1 MDFITVK
8 HAENIIA
15 KEIFRTKI
23 IEKPLLG
30 ALHYYSGE
38 SVYAPI
44 DVPPFDNSAMDGYAF
59 AFQDYADKKEITVR
73 YTIQAGDTELPI
85 LQSGEA
91 ARIFTGA
98 MIPEGADTVVMQERT
113 KVENSTLLI
122 EEHAFDKG
130 QNIRPKGS
138 QSKKNDLILEKNTL
152 INPGTIGML
161 AGFGIDKIKV
171 FSFPKAGI
179 IVTGNELAEAG
190 EPLKKGQIYD
200 SNAVTLQAA
209 LKAIHI
215 DSVFSIKIKD
225 DKNSTFEAIKQNL
238 ETADVLLITGGISV
252 GDYDFVKES
261 LEKSGV
267 EKLFYKVQQKPG
279 KPLFF
284 GKKENHFVFALP
296 GNPASVLVCFY
307 RYVQP
312 FLEGLKGNVNPFGN
326 KTTAR
331 LSGDFNKKDNL
342 THLLKGFLQND
353 GTVTV
358 LSGQESYKM
367 DAFVQANCLVEI
379 SGEKRKYVKDEK
391 VIVWKFDLKYSI

>member
-1 MDFITVK
+1 MDFITVQE
-8 HAENIIA
+8 AEKIIT
-15 KEIFRTKI
+15 KEIFRTQVT
-23 IEKPLLG
+23 EKSLSD
-30 ALHYYSGE
+30 ALHFYSAE
-38 SVYAPI
+38 PVCAPI

-59 AFQDYADKKEITVR
+59 VFQDYIDKKEITVR
-73 YTIQAGDTELPI
+73 YTIQAGDTELPF

-98 MIPEGADTVVMQERT
+98 MIPEGADTVVMQEKT
-113 KVENSTLLI
+113 KVENSTLHI

-138 QSKKNDLILEKNTL
+138 QSKKGDLISEKNTL

-179 IVTGNELAEAG
+179 IVTGNELAEAC

-200 SNAVTLQAA
+200 SNAITLQAA

-225 DKNSTFEAIKQNL
+225 DKESTYKAIKQSL
-238 ETADVLLITGGISV
+238 ETVDVLLITGGISV
-252 GDYDFVKES
+252 GEYDFVKES

-284 GKKENHFVFALP
+284 GKKEDHFVFALP

-312 FLEGLKGNVNPFGN
+312 FMEGLKGNAKPFGN
-326 KTTAR
+326 KMEAR
-331 LSGDFNKKDNL
+331 LSNDFNKKDNL
-342 THLLKGFLQND
+342 THLLKGFIQND

-379 SGEKRKYVKDEK
+379 SGEKRTVAKDEK
-391 VIVWKFDLKYSI
+391 VIVWKIG

>member
-1 MDFITVK
+1 MDFITV
-8 HAENIIA
+8 HEAENLIA

-23 IEKPLLG
+23 IEKLLAD
-30 ALHYYSGE
+30 ALHFYSAE
-38 SVYAPI
+38 PIYAPV

-59 AFQDYADKKEITVR
+59 AYKDYLDKKEITVR
-73 YTIQAGDTELPI
+73 YTIQAGDMELPV

-113 KVENSTLLI
+113 EEKNGVLHI
-122 EEHAFDKG
+122 EEHTFDKG

-138 QSKKNDLILEKNTL
+138 QSKKGDLILDKNRL
-152 INPGTIGML
+152 INAGTIGML
-161 AGFGIDKIKV
+161 AGFGINKIKV
-171 FSFPKAGI
+171 FSYPKTGI
-179 IVTGNELAEAG
+179 IITGNELAEAG

-200 SNAVTLQAA
+200 SNAITLQTA
-209 LKAIHI
+209 LKALHI
-215 DSVFSIKIKD
+215 DSSFLVKIKD
-225 DKNSTFEAIKQNL
+225 DKESTFQAIKENL
-238 ETADVLLITGGISV
+238 ETADVLLITGGIST
-252 GDYDFVKES
+252 GEYDFVKES

-284 GKKENHFVFALP
+284 GKKDNHFVFALP

-312 FLEGLKGNVNPFGN
+312 FLEGLKGNTNPFEG
-326 KTTAR
+326 KMTAR
-331 LSGDFNKKDNL
+331 LSDDFNKKDNL
-342 THLLKGFLQND
+342 THLLKGLLQND

-358 LSGQESYKM
+358 LPNQESYKM

-379 SGEKRKYVKDEK
+379 SGEKRKFAKDEK
-391 VIVWKFDLKYSI
+391 VIVWKI